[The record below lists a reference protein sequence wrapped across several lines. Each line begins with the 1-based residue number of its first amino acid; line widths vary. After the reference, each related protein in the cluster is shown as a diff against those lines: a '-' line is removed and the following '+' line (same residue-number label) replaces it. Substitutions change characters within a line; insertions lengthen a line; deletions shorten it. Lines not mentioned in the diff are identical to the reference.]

1 MPDAGETEEA
11 VVEPTSLGY
20 FIMQLPDDGNDDGM
34 EPYPITMVGINA
46 LQKSHLKFGLTIENG
61 HFRVGRY
68 FDNGASFLN
77 SVKSGC
83 SWLLSSIIYLKTENC
98 PKKVVYPTPPL
109 SPF

>member
-46 LQKSHLKFGLTIENG
+46 LQKSHLKFGLTIEKG
-61 HFRVGRY
+61 HFRVGRRAI
-68 FDNGASFLN
+68 FR
-77 SVKSGC
+77 
-83 SWLLSSIIYLKTENC
+83 
-98 PKKVVYPTPPL
+98 VVYPPPTTL
-109 SPF
+109 TCGKIK